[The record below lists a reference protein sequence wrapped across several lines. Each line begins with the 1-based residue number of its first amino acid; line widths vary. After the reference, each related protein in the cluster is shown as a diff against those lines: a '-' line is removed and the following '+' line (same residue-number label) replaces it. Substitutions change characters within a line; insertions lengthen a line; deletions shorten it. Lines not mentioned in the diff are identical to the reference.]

1 METIPAPKKRR
12 YTKGPKWIAA
22 HPPRPPRPHPHLP
35 FDAPTR
41 KRRLRSNCADVAAL
55 QAEVKHAHELL
66 RAQTARASSAEKK
79 AARLE
84 TEVAKL
90 NAALAE
96 ARRGDPLAE
105 SIRNLTTGIC
115 GRLAALA
122 APVSRFYERKA
133 PGLAEPLPDDGPLPD
148 AIPCNRNI
156 VPFPGKLWTGKS
168 LPDGGPALP
177 SAGVWSSMNAALA
190 KGARS

>member
-1 METIPAPKKRR
+1 METTPAPKKRR
-12 YTKGPKWIAA
+12 YTKGPKWLAA

-35 FDAPTR
+35 FDAPAR

-66 RAQTARASSAEKK
+66 RAQTARAASAEKK
-79 AARLE
+79 AARLGE
-84 TEVAKL
+84 DAAKL
-90 NAALAE
+90 RAALAE

-122 APVSRFYERKA
+122 VPVSRFYERKA
-133 PGLAEPLPDDGPLPD
+133 PGLAEPLPDAVPNGRNTVPIPGTPWTVTPWTPNLGPVDPVSGAPL
-148 AIPCNRNI
+148 ATC
-156 VPFPGKLWTGKS
+156 
-168 LPDGGPALP
+168 
-177 SAGVWSSMNAALA
+177 AAA
-190 KGARS
+190 TRGARS